1 MEFSMMIDLLITGC
15 GVYVI
20 YWAMQM
26 MQTKKIPEMLVG
38 KGFPISRAKDP
49 EGFVKATFPFT
60 LGLGIV
66 LFVAGILGAL
76 QIFAAY
82 PVADTMISVVL
93 VIVIFLYG
101 SFLLKAQ
108 QKYLIGDEANK
119 KTKNK
124 IKK

>member
-1 MEFSMMIDLLITGC
+1 MEFRMMMDILIIGC

-26 MQTKKIPEMLVG
+26 ILTKKVPEMLVG
-38 KGFPISRAKDP
+38 KGFPLSRAKDP
-49 EGFVKATFPFT
+49 QGFVKATFPFT
-60 LGLGIV
+60 FALGII
-66 LFVAGILGAL
+66 LFIAGILGAL
-76 QIFAAY
+76 QVFAAY

-108 QKYLIGDEANK
+108 QKYLIGNE
-119 KTKNK
+119 TKNK
-124 IKK
+124 KNNKKK